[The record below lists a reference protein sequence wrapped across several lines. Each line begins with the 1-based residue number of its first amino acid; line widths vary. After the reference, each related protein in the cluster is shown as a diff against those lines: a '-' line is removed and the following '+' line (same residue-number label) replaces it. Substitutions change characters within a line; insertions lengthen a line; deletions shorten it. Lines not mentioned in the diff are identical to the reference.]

1 MHVRCPGYM
10 ENEMPTKRLARFS
23 AGASFLAILTSLPT
37 IAQGTADTNDDS
49 IVEEIIVTTQKREQ
63 SLRDVPVTVTSYSG
77 RLLEDL
83 NIDEFDEVSEITPGL
98 IIQEQSPNNPAFV
111 IRGITSDSG
120 SAQIAPRVSIYLN
133 GIDVSRSRGSHFEL
147 FDIERIEVAKGPQAT
162 LFGTA
167 SAIGAVSV
175 ITRKPQ
181 EEFEGELMLGYGNL
195 DSYQARGFVTGGSEK
210 VQGRLAFSYRKRDG
224 FIENIAGDPGS
235 QSEGGTVQPDLNGIE
250 RFGVRG
256 SLRLIPNDSVTVDLV
271 LNYEKNNDTG
281 TSFKSGNRAP
291 TGGSADPF
299 SFAELGG
306 GGPRSAEVL
315 GDDELGIDRE
325 LYDANLTINWDID
338 DNWSITSVSGYRE
351 FDSLEVFDADGTA
364 AIFAEFAEDSSGDQF
379 SQELRANYATEGFS
393 AFFGVNYFT
402 ESGEQ
407 AVPFLTEEG
416 TFLQCAAGVIPGLP
430 CIGPDGTI
438 GSLTAA
444 QGLPPIFYDA
454 EFGNTG
460 SFDIYSV
467 FADATYNVTDK
478 LELTA
483 GIRYV
488 YEERESG
495 YFARL
500 PNSALTGAP
509 LLAFGVDTNGGIVT
523 ADDDYNAWLPR
534 FNARYEVSDDV
545 SLYATV
551 SKGRR
556 SDVIDVTSTADA
568 NGNAIASATLVPE
581 EIIWNY
587 EGGIKAR
594 ALDGK
599 VDVALSAFYQDYE
612 NFQVSVVNDAGQ
624 VIPSNA
630 GSASNFG
637 VEGEV
642 RAQVNQYFQMFGN
655 VAYIDAQINDDAA
668 NGIFAGNR
676 FRLQP
681 EWSTAVGGLFTYP
694 VTDTINFFA
703 NATWTYRSEVF
714 FEIENQPIAGID
726 ISEDAVNLVNLR
738 AGFAAA
744 DDSWEVN
751 FFANNLFDKDY
762 IIDAGNTGGA
772 FGTPTFV
779 AGPPRFYGVQVTGR
793 F

>member
-1 MHVRCPGYM
+1 
-10 ENEMPTKRLARFS
+10 MPEQKTAQLVGLVS
-23 AGASFLAILTSLPT
+23 LIAIMTSLPT
-37 IAQGTADTNDDS
+37 LAQTSTDDTDVVD
-49 IVEEIIVTTQKREQ
+49 EIIVTTQKRSQ
-63 SLRDVPVTVTSYSG
+63 SLRDVPVTVTSYTG

-175 ITRKPQ
+175 ITRKAQ
-181 EEFEGELMLGYGNL
+181 EEFDAELSVGYGNF
-195 DSYQARGFVTGGSEK
+195 DAYQARGFITGGNQTL
-210 VQGRLAFSYRKRDG
+210 QGRLAFSYRKRDG
-224 FIENIAGDPGS
+224 FIENIAGDAGS

-250 RFGVRG
+250 RFGIRG
-256 SLRLIPNDSVTVDLV
+256 SVRFVPNDNFTADLV
-271 LNYEKNNDTG
+271 INYEENDDTG
-281 TSFKSGNRAP
+281 TSFKSGNFAP
-291 TGGSADPF
+291 TGGATDPF

-306 GGPRSAEVL
+306 AGPRSEEVL
-315 GDDELGIDRE
+315 GSATLGIERD
-325 LYDANLTINWDID
+325 LFDGNLTMQWDLNE
-338 DNWSITSVSGYRE
+338 NWSITSVSGYRE

-379 SQELRANYATEGFS
+379 SQELRANYGSDTLN

-402 ESGEQ
+402 ESGRQ
-407 AVPFLTEEG
+407 RVPFLTEEG
-416 TFLQCAAGVIPGLP
+416 TFLQCAAGVIPDLP
-430 CIGPDGTI
+430 CVAPDGTV
-438 GSLTAA
+438 GSVTAA

-460 SFDIYSV
+460 SFDIYSA
-467 FADATYNVTDK
+467 FADATIGITER
-478 LELTA
+478 LEFTA

-495 YFARL
+495 SFARL
-500 PNSALTGAP
+500 PNSVLTGAP
-509 LLAFGVDTNGGIVT
+509 LLAFGNVDTGGNVVT
-523 ADDDYNAWLPR
+523 ASEDYSAFLPR
-534 FNARYEVSDDV
+534 FNVRFEASDDV
-545 SLYATV
+545 NFYATV
-551 SKGRR
+551 AKGRR
-556 SDVIDVTSTADA
+556 SDVIDVGSIAGPNGTPVADPTF
-568 NGNAIASATLVPE
+568 IPE
-581 EIIWNY
+581 EVIWNY
-587 EGGIKAR
+587 EGGMKAR
-594 ALDGK
+594 LLDGRL
-599 VDVALSAFYQDYE
+599 DVAASAFYQDYE
-612 NFQVSVVNDAGQ
+612 NFQVTILDPNGVTR
-624 VIPSNA
+624 PSNA

-637 VEGEV
+637 VEGEF
-642 RAQVNQYFQMFGN
+642 RSQLNQYFQVFGN
-655 VAYIDAQINDDAA
+655 VAYIDAQIDDEAE

-681 EWSTAVGGLFTYP
+681 KWSTALGGLMTVP
-694 VTDTINFFA
+694 ITDDINFFA
-703 NATWTYRSEVF
+703 NATWTYRSSAF
-714 FEIENQPIAGID
+714 FEIENAQIAGLD
-726 ISEDAVNLVNLR
+726 IAEDAVNLVNVR

-744 DDSWEVN
+744 DDSWEINV
-751 FFANNLFDKDY
+751 FANNLFDREY

-772 FGTPTFV
+772 FGSPTFV
-779 AGPPRFYGVQVTGR
+779 AGPPRFYGVQLTGR

>member
-1 MHVRCPGYM
+1 MLTHSAAQ
-10 ENEMPTKRLARFS
+10 LS
-23 AGASFLAILTSLPT
+23 AGASLFAILATSPAF
-37 IAQGTADTNDDS
+37 AQADTDTDDNS
-49 IVEEIIVTTQKREQ
+49 VVEEIIVTTQKREQ
-63 SLRDVPVTVTSYSG
+63 SLRDVPVTVTSFSG
-77 RLLEDL
+77 RMLEDL
-83 NIDEFDEVSEITPGL
+83 NIDEFDEVSDITPGL

-181 EEFEGELMLGYGNL
+181 EEFAGEIMVGYGNY

-210 VQGRLAFSYRKRDG
+210 VQGRLAFTYRKRDG

-256 SLRLIPNDSVTVDLV
+256 SLRLTPNDNVTVDLV
-271 LNYEKNNDTG
+271 LNYEKNDDTG

-315 GDDELGIDRE
+315 GDDVLGIDRE
-325 LYDANLTINWDID
+325 LYDGNLTIAWDLNE
-338 DNWSITSVSGYRE
+338 NWSITSVTGYRE

-364 AIFAEFAEDSSGDQF
+364 AIFAEFAEDSTGDQF
-379 SQELRANYATEGFS
+379 SQELRANYSGDTLN
-393 AFFGVNYFT
+393 AFFGVNYFS

-407 AVPFLTEEG
+407 AVPFLAEEG

-460 SFDIYSV
+460 EFDIFSV
-467 FADATYNVTDK
+467 FADATYNVTDR

-500 PNSALTGAP
+500 PASVLTGAP
-509 LLAFGVDTNGGIVT
+509 LLAFGVDTNGGVVT
-523 ADDDYNAWLPR
+523 AEDDFDAWLPR
-534 FNARYEVSDDV
+534 FNARFEVNDDV

-556 SDVIDVTSTADA
+556 SDVIDVTSVADS
-568 NGNAIASATLVPE
+568 NGNPVAGTTLVPE

-594 ALDGK
+594 TPDGK
-599 VDVALSAFYQDYE
+599 IDVALSAFYQDYE
-612 NFQVSVVNDAGQ
+612 NFQVSLVNDAGQ
-624 VIPSNA
+624 IIPSNA

-637 VEGEV
+637 VEGEI
-642 RAQVNQYFQMFGN
+642 RTSFNEHFQMFGN
-655 VAYIDAQINDDAA
+655 IAYIDAQINDEAE

-681 EWSTAVGGLFTYP
+681 EWSTALGGMFNYP
-694 VTDTINFFA
+694 ITDEINFIA
-703 NATWTYRSEVF
+703 NATWTYRSSVF
-714 FEIENQPIAGID
+714 FEIENQPLAGLDIA
-726 ISEDAVNLVNLR
+726 EDEVHLVSLR
-738 AGFAAA
+738 AGVAAA

-751 FFANNLFDKDY
+751 FFANNLFNKDY

-779 AGPPRFYGVQVTGR
+779 AGPPRFYGVQLTGR

>member
-1 MHVRCPGYM
+1 
-10 ENEMPTKRLARFS
+10 MPPQNTIRLAAGVSLLTFFATGAIS
-23 AGASFLAILTSLPT
+23 AQSVS
-37 IAQGTADTNDDS
+37 NEDDGS
-49 IVEEIIVTTQKREQ
+49 VVEEIIVTTQKREQ
-63 SLRDVPVTVTSYSG
+63 SLREVPVTVTSYSG

-181 EEFEGELMLGYGNL
+181 EEFAAELTLGYGNF
-195 DSYQARGFVTGGSEK
+195 DSYQARGFVTGGSET

-256 SLRLIPNDSVTVDLV
+256 SLRLVPNDNFTVDLV
-271 LNYEKNNDTG
+271 LNYEKNDDTG
-281 TSFKSGNRAP
+281 TSFKSGRFAP
-291 TGGSADPF
+291 TNGATDPF

-315 GDDELGIDRE
+315 GDDKLGIDRE
-325 LYDANLTINWDID
+325 LYDGNLTIRWDID
-338 DNWSITSVSGYRE
+338 DHWSITSVSGYRD
-351 FDSLEVFDADGTA
+351 FDSLEVFDADGTQ
-364 AIFAEFAEDSSGDQF
+364 AIFAEFAEDSSGNQF
-379 SQELRANYATEGFS
+379 SQELRANYAGDSFN
-393 AFFGVNYFT
+393 AFFGMNYFT
-402 ESGEQ
+402 EEGRQ
-407 AVPFLTEEG
+407 RVPFLTEEG
-416 TFLQCAAGVIPGLP
+416 TFLQCAAGAIPGLP
-430 CIGPDGTI
+430 CVADDGTV
-438 GSLTAA
+438 GSVTAA
-444 QGLPPIFYDA
+444 QGLDPIFYDA
-454 EFGNTG
+454 VFGNTG
-460 SFDIYSV
+460 EFDIFSV
-467 FADATYNVTDK
+467 FADATYAVTDR

-483 GIRYV
+483 GIRFV

-495 YFARL
+495 AFATL
-500 PNSALTGAP
+500 PNSVLTGAP
-509 LLAFGVDTNGGIVT
+509 LLAFGNVDTGGQTVT
-523 ADDDYNAWLPR
+523 ASDDYDAFLPR
-534 FNARYEVSDDV
+534 FNLRYEVNDDV

-556 SDVIDVTSTADA
+556 SNVIDVGSTADA
-568 NGNAIASATLVPE
+568 NGNPVADPTFVPQ

-587 EGGIKAR
+587 EGGVKAR
-594 ALDGK
+594 TLDGRL
-599 VDVALSAFYQDYE
+599 DLALSAFYQDYE
-612 NFQVSVVNDAGQ
+612 NFQVSVLDVNGVAR
-624 VIPSNA
+624 PSNA
-630 GSASNFG
+630 GSASNIG
-637 VEGEV
+637 VEGEF
-642 RAQVNQYFQMFGN
+642 RGQLNDYFQVFGN
-655 VAYIDAQINDDAA
+655 IAYIDAQIDDEEA

-681 EWSTAVGGLFTYP
+681 EWSTALGGLFSYP
-694 VTDTINFFA
+694 ITSDINIFA
-703 NATWTYRSEVF
+703 NATWTYRSDVF
-714 FEIENQPIAGID
+714 FEIENQPIAGLD
-726 ISEDAVNLVNLR
+726 IAENDVNLVNIR

-744 DDSWEVN
+744 DDSWEIN
-751 FFANNLFDKDY
+751 IFANNLFDKNY

-772 FGTPTFV
+772 FGSPTFV
-779 AGPPRFYGVQVTGR
+779 AGPPRFWGVQLTGR
-793 F
+793 Y

>member
-1 MHVRCPGYM
+1 
-10 ENEMPTKRLARFS
+10 MPPKSLFWLTAGVSLSAVLATAPTAAQS
-23 AGASFLAILTSLPT
+23 A
-37 IAQGTADTNDDS
+37 ADAANDS

-181 EEFEGELMLGYGNL
+181 EEFAGELTLGYGNF
-195 DSYQARGFVTGGSEK
+195 DSYQARGFVTGGSET

-256 SLRLIPNDSVTVDLV
+256 SLRLVPNDAVTVDLV
-271 LNYEKNNDTG
+271 LNYEKNDDTG
-281 TSFKSGNRAP
+281 TSFKSGRFAP
-291 TGGSADPF
+291 TGGATDPF

-315 GDDELGIDRE
+315 GDDVLGIDRE
-325 LYDANLTINWDID
+325 LYDGNLTIRWDVSD
-338 DNWSITSVSGYRE
+338 RWSITSVSGYRE
-351 FDSLEVFDADGTA
+351 FDSLEVFDADGTQ

-379 SQELRANYATEGFS
+379 SQELRANYSGDRLN
-393 AFFGVNYFT
+393 AFFGLNYFT
-402 ESGEQ
+402 EEGRQ
-407 AVPFLTEEG
+407 RVPFLTEEG

-430 CIGPDGTI
+430 CVGPDGTV
-438 GSLTAA
+438 GSVTAA

-454 EFGNTG
+454 VFGNTG
-460 SFDIYSV
+460 EFDIYSV
-467 FADATYNVTDK
+467 FADATYAVTDR
-478 LELTA
+478 LEFTA
-483 GIRYV
+483 GIRFV

-495 YFARL
+495 AFATL
-500 PNSALTGAP
+500 PNSVLTGAP
-509 LLAFGVDTNGGIVT
+509 LLAFGNVDTNGSVVT
-523 ADDDYNAWLPR
+523 ASEDYDAFLPR
-534 FNARYEVSDDV
+534 FNLRYEFNDDV
-545 SLYATV
+545 SFYATV

-556 SDVIDVTSTADA
+556 SDVIDVGSVADT
-568 NGNAIASATLVPE
+568 NGNPVADPTFVPQ

-587 EGGIKAR
+587 EGGIKGR
-594 ALDGK
+594 TPDGK
-599 VDVALSAFYQDYE
+599 LDYALSAFYQDYE
-612 NFQVSVVNDAGQ
+612 NFQVSVLDINGVAR
-624 VIPSNA
+624 PSNA

-637 VEGEV
+637 VEAEA
-642 RAQVNQYFQMFGN
+642 RAQLGQYFQMFGN
-655 VAYIDAQINDDAA
+655 VAYIDAQIDDEEA

-681 EWSTAVGGLFTYP
+681 EWSTALGGLFSYP
-694 VTDTINFFA
+694 ITDEINFFA
-703 NATWTYRSEVF
+703 NATWTYRSSVF
-714 FEIENQPIAGID
+714 FEIENQPIAGLD
-726 ISEDAVNLVNLR
+726 IAEDGVNLVNLR

-779 AGPPRFYGVQVTGR
+779 AGPPRFYGVQLTGR
-793 F
+793 Y

>member
-1 MHVRCPGYM
+1 MPPRNYARLLTGVSLLAFCLPGA
-10 ENEMPTKRLARFS
+10 N
-23 AGASFLAILTSLPT
+23 
-37 IAQGTADTNDDS
+37 AQTDTDDS

-63 SLRDVPVTVTSYSG
+63 SLREVPITVTSYSG

-83 NIDEFDEVSEITPGL
+83 NIDEFDEVSDITPGL

-175 ITRKPQ
+175 ITRKPEQ
-181 EEFEGELMLGYGNL
+181 EFGGELTLGYGNY
-195 DSYQARGFVTGGSEK
+195 DSYQARGFVTGGSET

-224 FIENIAGDPGS
+224 FVENIAGDAGS
-235 QSEGGTVQPDLNGIE
+235 QSAGGTVQPDLNGIE

-256 SLRLIPNDSVTVDLV
+256 SLRLTPNDNVTVDLV
-271 LNYEKNNDTG
+271 LNYEKNDDTG
-281 TSFKSGNRAP
+281 TSFKSGRFAP
-291 TGGSADPF
+291 TGGATDPF

-306 GGPRSAEVL
+306 GGPRSEKVL
-315 GDDELGIDRE
+315 GDDELGIERE
-325 LYDANLTINWDID
+325 LYDGNLTINWTLD
-338 DNWSITSVSGYRE
+338 DNWSITSVTGYRE
-351 FDSLEVFDADGTA
+351 FDSIEVFDADGTA
-364 AIFAEFAEDSSGDQF
+364 AIFAEFTEDASGDQF
-379 SQELRANYATEGFS
+379 SQELRANYASDRLS
-393 AFFGVNYFT
+393 AFFGVNYFS
-402 ESGEQ
+402 ENGRQ

-438 GSLTAA
+438 GSVTAA
-444 QGLPPIFYDA
+444 QGLPPIYYDS

-460 SFDIYSV
+460 EFDIYSA
-467 FADATYNVTDK
+467 FADATYSLTDRF
-478 LELTA
+478 ELTA
-483 GIRYV
+483 GVRYV

-500 PNSALTGAP
+500 PNSVLTGAP
-509 LLAFGVDTNGGIVT
+509 LLAFGADTNGGVVT
-523 ADDDYNAWLPR
+523 AGDDFDAFLPR
-534 FNARYEVSDDV
+534 FNARYEVSDNV

-568 NGNAIASATLVPE
+568 NGNAVAASTLVPA

-587 EGGIKAR
+587 EGGLKAR
-594 ALDGK
+594 TADGRF
-599 VDVALSAFYQDYE
+599 DIALSAFYQDYQ
-612 NFQVSVVNDAGQ
+612 NFQVTVVDINGQ
-624 VIPSNA
+624 LEPSNA

-642 RAQVNQYFQMFGN
+642 RGRFGPHFEMFGN
-655 VAYIDAQINDDAA
+655 VAYIDAQIDDEAA

-681 EWSTAVGGLFTYP
+681 EWSTALGGLFTYP
-694 VTDTINFFA
+694 VTNDINFFT
-703 NATWTYRSEVF
+703 NATWTYRSSVF
-714 FEIENQPIAGID
+714 FEIENQPLAGLDIA
-726 ISEDAVNLVNLR
+726 EEEVHLVNVR

-744 DDSWEVN
+744 DESWEIN

-779 AGPPRFYGVQVTGR
+779 AGPPRFWGVQLTGR
-793 F
+793 Y

>member
-37 IAQGTADTNDDS
+37 SAQGTADTNGDS

-256 SLRLIPNDSVTVDLV
+256 SLRLIPNDNVTVDLV

-523 ADDDYNAWLPR
+523 ADDYYNAWLPR

-568 NGNAIASATLVPE
+568 NGNPIASATLVPE

-587 EGGIKAR
+587 EGGVKAR

-599 VDVALSAFYQDYE
+599 VDLALSAFYQDYE

-655 VAYIDAQINDDAA
+655 VAYIDAQINDDPA

>member
-1 MHVRCPGYM
+1 
-10 ENEMPTKRLARFS
+10 MPAEKTAQLAGF
-23 AGASFLAILTSLPT
+23 ASLIAIMTSLPAF
-37 IAQGTADTNDDS
+37 AQTDTNDTD
-49 IVEEIIVTTQKREQ
+49 VVDEIIVTTQKRSQ
-63 SLRDVPVTVTSYSG
+63 SLRDVPVTVTSYTG

-181 EEFEGELMLGYGNL
+181 EEFDGELSIGYGNF
-195 DSYQARGFVTGGSEK
+195 DAYQARGFITGGSETF
-210 VQGRLAFSYRKRDG
+210 QSRLAFSYRKRDG
-224 FIENIAGDPGS
+224 FIENIAGDAGS

-256 SLRLIPNDSVTVDLV
+256 SLRFIPNDNISVDLV
-271 LNYEKNNDTG
+271 LNYEKNDDTG
-281 TSFKSGNRAP
+281 TSFKSGRFAP
-291 TGGSADPF
+291 TGGATDPF

-306 GGPRSAEVL
+306 GGPRSEEIL
-315 GDDELGIDRE
+315 GDDELGIERKV
-325 LYDANLTINWDID
+325 YDANLTIDWSLN
-338 DNWSITSVSGYRE
+338 DNWSITSISGYRE
-351 FDSLEVFDADGTA
+351 FDSVEVFDADGTG
-364 AIFAEFAEDSSGDQF
+364 AIFAEFAEASSGDQF
-379 SQELRANYATEGFS
+379 SQELRANYASDTLN

-402 ESGEQ
+402 EDGTQ
-407 AVPFLTEEG
+407 RVPFLTEEG
-416 TFLQCAAGVIPGLP
+416 TFLQCAAGAIPGLP
-430 CIGPDGTI
+430 CVGPDGTI
-438 GSLTAA
+438 GSVTAA

-467 FADATYNVTDK
+467 FADATVNLTDRI
-478 LELTA
+478 EFTA
-483 GIRYV
+483 GLRYV

-495 YFARL
+495 AFDRL

-509 LLAFGVDTNGGIVT
+509 LLNFGVDTGGQTVT
-523 ADDDYNAWLPR
+523 ASDNFDAFLPR
-534 FNARYEVSDDV
+534 FNLRFEASEDIN
-545 SLYATV
+545 LYATV

-556 SDVIDVTSTADA
+556 SDVIDVDSTNDA
-568 NGNAIASATLVPE
+568 NGNLIADTTLIPA

-587 EGGIKAR
+587 EAGIKAR
-594 ALDGK
+594 LADGR
-599 VDVALSAFYQDYE
+599 VDVALSSFYQDYA
-612 NFQVSVVNDAGQ
+612 NFQVTVIDINGQ
-624 VIPSNA
+624 TQPSNA

-642 RAQVNQYFQMFGN
+642 RVQFNEYFQMFGN
-655 VAYIDAQINDDAA
+655 AAYIDATIDDQPE

-681 EWSTAVGGLFTYP
+681 EWSTALGGLLTLP
-694 VTDTINFFA
+694 VTEEINFFA
-703 NATWTYRSEVF
+703 NATWTYRSDVF
-714 FEIENQPIAGID
+714 FEIENQPIAGLD
-726 ISEDAVNLVNLR
+726 IAEDAVNLVNLR

-751 FFANNLFDKDY
+751 VFANNLFDKEY

-779 AGPPRFYGVQVTGR
+779 AGPPRFYGVQLTGR

>member
-1 MHVRCPGYM
+1 
-10 ENEMPTKRLARFS
+10 MPPINLARYT
-23 AGASFLAILTSLPT
+23 AGASLFAILATSPA
-37 IAQGTADTNDDS
+37 IAQTNADSDNDS

-63 SLRDVPVTVTSYSG
+63 TLRDVPVTVTSFSG

-83 NIDEFDEVSEITPGL
+83 NIDEFDEVSDITPGL

-133 GIDVSRSRGSHFEL
+133 GVDVSRSRGSHFEL

-181 EEFEGELMLGYGNL
+181 EEFAGEITLGYGNF
-195 DSYQARGFVTGGSEK
+195 DSYQARGFVTGGTET
-210 VQGRLAFSYRKRDG
+210 VQGRLAFTYRKRDG

-235 QSEGGTVQPDLNGIE
+235 QSEGGVVQPDLNGIE
-250 RFGVRG
+250 RFGIRG
-256 SLRLIPNDSVTVDLV
+256 SLRFIPNENVTVDLV
-271 LNYEKNNDTG
+271 LNYEKNDDTG
-281 TSFKSGNRAP
+281 TSFKSGRFAP

-315 GDDELGIDRE
+315 GDDVLGIDRE
-325 LYDANLTINWDID
+325 LYDGNLTISWDLDENWT
-338 DNWSITSVSGYRE
+338 ITSVSGYRE

-364 AIFAEFAEDSSGDQF
+364 AIFAEFTEDASGDQF
-379 SQELRANYATEGFS
+379 SQELRANYTSDTLA
-393 AFFGVNYFT
+393 AFIGVNYFT
-402 ESGEQ
+402 ENGQQ

-416 TFLQCAAGVIPGLP
+416 TFLQCAAGIIPGLP
-430 CIGPDGTI
+430 CIGPDGSI
-438 GSLTAA
+438 GSVTAA

-460 SFDIYSV
+460 EFDIYSV
-467 FADATYNVTDK
+467 FADATYSVTDR

-483 GIRYV
+483 GLRYV

-500 PNSALTGAP
+500 PASVLTGAP
-509 LLAFGVDTNGGIVT
+509 LLAFGVDTNGTTVT
-523 ADDDYNAWLPR
+523 AEDDFDAWLPR
-534 FNARYEVSDDV
+534 FNARFEVNDDV
-545 SLYATV
+545 NLYATV

-556 SDVIDVTSTADA
+556 SDVIDVTSAADG
-568 NGNAIASATLVPE
+568 NGNPVASATLIPE

-587 EGGIKAR
+587 EAGIKAR
-594 ALDGK
+594 IPDAK
-599 VDVALSAFYQDYE
+599 TDVALSAFYQDYE

-630 GSASNFG
+630 GSATNFG
-637 VEGEV
+637 VEGEI
-642 RAQVNQYFQMFGN
+642 RTQFNEHFQMFGN
-655 VAYIDAQINDDAA
+655 VAYIDAQINDEAE

-681 EWSTAVGGLFTYP
+681 EWSTALGGLFTYP
-694 VTDTINFFA
+694 VTDEINFFA
-703 NATWTYRSEVF
+703 NATWTYRSSVF
-714 FEIENQPIAGID
+714 FEIENQPIVGLD
-726 ISEDAVNLVNLR
+726 IAEEEVHLVNLR
-738 AGFAAA
+738 AGLAAA

-751 FFANNLFDKDY
+751 FFANNLFDREY

-779 AGPPRFYGVQVTGR
+779 AGPPRFYGVQLTGR

>member
-1 MHVRCPGYM
+1 MHARGPRYM
-10 ENEMPTKRLARFS
+10 ENEMPKNCLAQFS
-23 AGASFLAILTSLPT
+23 TGASLLAILASPPT
-37 IAQGTADTNDDS
+37 IAQGATDTNDNS

-77 RLLEDL
+77 RLLEEL
-83 NIDEFDEVSEITPGL
+83 NIDEFDEVSDITPGL

-181 EEFEGELMLGYGNL
+181 EEFEGEITLGYGNF
-195 DSYQARGFVTGGSEK
+195 DSYQARGFVTGGTETI
-210 VQGRLAFSYRKRDG
+210 QGRLAFSYRKRDG

-235 QSEGGTVQPDLNGIE
+235 QSAGGTVQPDLNGIE

-256 SLRLIPNDSVTVDLV
+256 SLRLIPNDNVTVDLV
-271 LNYEKNNDTG
+271 LNYEKNDDTG
-281 TSFKSGNRAP
+281 TSFKSGTLAP
-291 TGGSADPF
+291 TGGSTDPF

-325 LYDANLTINWDID
+325 LYDGNLTISLDLD
-338 DNWSITSVSGYRE
+338 DNWTITSVTGYRE
-351 FDSLEVFDADGTA
+351 FDSLEVFDADGSA
-364 AIFAEFAEDSSGDQF
+364 AIFAEFTEDASGDQF
-379 SQELRANYATEGFS
+379 SQELRANYSTEGFS
-393 AFFGVNYFT
+393 AFFGANYFT
-402 ESGEQ
+402 ESGQ
-407 AVPFLTEEG
+407 QRVPFLTEEG

-454 EFGNTG
+454 EFANSGE
-460 SFDIYSV
+460 FDIYSV
-467 FADATYNVTDK
+467 FADATYSLTDK
-478 LELTA
+478 LEITA
-483 GIRYV
+483 GLRFV

-495 YFARL
+495 SFNRL
-500 PNSALTGAP
+500 PPSVLTGAP
-509 LLAFGVDTNGGIVT
+509 LLAFGADTNGEFVT
-523 ADDDYNAWLPR
+523 ASEDFDAFLPR
-534 FNARYEVSDDV
+534 FNARYEVNDDV

-556 SDVIDVTSTADA
+556 SDVIDV
-568 NGNAIASATLVPE
+568 SATLDGNGNPVASVTNVPE

-594 ALDGK
+594 ALDGNL
-599 VDVALSAFYQDYE
+599 DIALSAFYQDYE
-612 NFQVSVVNDAGQ
+612 NFQVTVVDINGQ
-624 VIPSNA
+624 LQPSNA

-637 VEGEV
+637 VEGEL
-642 RAQVNQYFQMFGN
+642 RTQLGAHFQMFGN
-655 VAYIDAQINDDAA
+655 VAYIDAQIDDEAA

-681 EWSTAVGGLFTYP
+681 EWSTALGGLFTYP
-694 VTDTINFFA
+694 VTYEINFFA

-714 FEIENQPIAGID
+714 FEIENQPIAGLD
-726 ISEDAVNLVNLR
+726 ISEDEVHLVNLR

-751 FFANNLFDKDY
+751 VFANNLFDNEY

-779 AGPPRFYGVQVTGR
+779 AGPPRFYGVQLTGR

>member
-1 MHVRCPGYM
+1 
-10 ENEMPTKRLARFS
+10 MPTRNFSWLS
-23 AGASFLAILTSLPT
+23 AGVSLIALATSAPVF
-37 IAQGTADTNDDS
+37 AQSSTNSDDND

-181 EEFEGELMLGYGNL
+181 EEFAGEITLGYGNF

-210 VQGRLAFSYRKRDG
+210 VQGRFAFSYRKRDG

-235 QSEGGTVQPDLNGIE
+235 QSEGGTIQPDLNGIE

-256 SLRLIPNDSVTVDLV
+256 SLRLIPNDNVTVDLV
-271 LNYEKNNDTG
+271 LNYEKNDDTG
-281 TSFKSGNRAP
+281 TSFKSGNFAP
-291 TGGSADPF
+291 TGGATDPF
-299 SFAELGG
+299 SFAELAG
-306 GGPRSAEVL
+306 GGPRSAAVL
-315 GDDELGIDRE
+315 GSDKLGIDRE
-325 LYDANLTINWDID
+325 LYDGNLTINWDLS
-338 DNWSITSVSGYRE
+338 DNWSITSVSGYRD
-351 FDSLEVFDADGTA
+351 FDSLEVFDADGTQ
-364 AIFAEFAEDSSGDQF
+364 AIFAEFAEDSSGNQF
-379 SQELRANYATEGFS
+379 SQELRANYAGERLN
-393 AFFGVNYFT
+393 AFFGANYFT
-402 ESGEQ
+402 EEGRQ
-407 AVPFLTEEG
+407 RVPFLTEEG

-430 CIGPDGTI
+430 CVGPDGSV
-438 GSLTAA
+438 GSVTAA

-454 EFGNTG
+454 VFGNTG
-460 SFDIYSV
+460 EFDIYSV
-467 FADATYNVTDK
+467 FADATYAVTDR
-478 LELTA
+478 LEFTA
-483 GIRYV
+483 GIRFV

-495 YFARL
+495 AFATL
-500 PNSALTGAP
+500 PNSVLTGAP
-509 LLAFGVDTNGGIVT
+509 LLAFGNVDTGGQTVT
-523 ADDDYNAWLPR
+523 ASDDYDAFLPR
-534 FNARYEVSDDV
+534 FNLRYDLSDDV

-551 SKGRR
+551 AKGRR
-556 SDVIDVTSTADA
+556 SDVIDVGSVADS
-568 NGNAIASATLVPE
+568 NGNPVADPTFVPQ

-599 VDVALSAFYQDYE
+599 LDLALSAFYQDYE
-612 NFQVSVVNDAGQ
+612 NFQVSVLDINGVAR
-624 VIPSNA
+624 PSNA
-630 GSASNFG
+630 GAAANFG
-637 VEGEV
+637 VEGEF
-642 RAQVNQYFQMFGN
+642 RSQLGEHFQVFGN
-655 VAYIDAQINDDAA
+655 FAYIDAQIDDEAA

-681 EWSTAVGGLFTYP
+681 EWSTALGGLFSYP
-694 VTDTINFFA
+694 VTGDINFFA
-703 NATWTYRSEVF
+703 NATWTYRSDVF
-714 FEIENQPIAGID
+714 FEIENQPIVGLD
-726 ISEDAVNLVNLR
+726 IGEEDVNLVNLR

-751 FFANNLFDKDY
+751 FFANNLFDKNY

-772 FGTPTFV
+772 FGSPTFV
-779 AGPPRFYGVQVTGR
+779 AGPPRFWGVQLTGR
-793 F
+793 Y